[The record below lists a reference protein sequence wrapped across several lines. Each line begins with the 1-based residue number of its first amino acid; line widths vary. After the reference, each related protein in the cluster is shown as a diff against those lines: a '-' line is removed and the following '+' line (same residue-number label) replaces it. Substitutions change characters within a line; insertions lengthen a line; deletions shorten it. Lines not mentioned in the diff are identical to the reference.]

1 MMDSRFFTPEN
12 ITGPADDEILVFGNN
27 RSGDAD
33 TPSARL
39 ARDKFGAEKGNPAGL
54 QGSSYS
60 IMVEGVTIGE
70 LKQQID
76 NLLELIEEWDQN
88 TFLVTPLGEVKN
100 GFSDSEIAPLFADS
114 LRLYNIRLPESY
126 VKIIES

>member
-1 MMDSRFFTPEN
+1 MTDSRFFTPET

-27 RSGDAD
+27 RAGNAD

-39 ARDKFGAEKGNPAGL
+39 AREKFGAELGNPAGL

-60 IMVEGVTIGE
+60 IMVEKITAAE
-70 LKQQID
+70 LKPQVD
-76 NLLELIEEWDQN
+76 ALLELVNEWDQN
-88 TFLVTPLGEVKN
+88 TFLVTRLSEVEN
-100 GFSDSEIAPLFADS
+100 GLTDKDIAPLFVDA

-126 VKIIES
+126 VKIIEG